1 MIVQRGKRAWY
12 TIVDE
17 LSGEKRERTMVIG
30 MSRLGCTLAAGERI
44 KKAMKRADEVSWNR
58 GSGNEVRVFRDESE
72 YDSGDRYIRTRL
84 VTVSERGRR
93 VEHAERKRPNPAWEG
108 VEECGICYTRKL
120 GVKKV
125 RREADGKDVPACR
138 ACRKIVRM
146 ANELTERS
154 RRAAA
159 PAAAPATPAQPAAA
173 SGGGGGGSGERTGA

>member
-1 MIVQRGKRAWY
+1 MIVRRGKRAWY
-12 TIVDE
+12 TLVDE
-17 LSGEKRERTMVIG
+17 LVGEKRERTMVIG
-30 MSRLGCTLAAGERI
+30 LSRLGCTLAAGERI
-44 KKAMKRADEVSWNR
+44 KRAMKRADEVSWNR
-58 GSGNEVRVFRDESE
+58 ESGNEVRVFRDESE

-93 VEHAERKRPNPAWEG
+93 VEHAERKRPNPTWEG

-138 ACRKIVRM
+138 ACRKIVGM
-146 ANELTERS
+146 ANELTVRS

-159 PAAAPATPAQPAAA
+159 PSPAPAPAPPAAA
-173 SGGGGGGSGERTGA
+173 GGNGSGGGGEQAGS

>member
-1 MIVQRGKRAWY
+1 MIVRRGKRAWY
-12 TIVDE
+12 TLVDE
-17 LSGEKRERTMVIG
+17 LVGEKRERTMVIG
-30 MSRLGCTLAAGERI
+30 LSRLGCTLAAGERI
-44 KKAMKRADEVSWNR
+44 KRAMKRADEVSWNR
-58 GSGNEVRVFRDESE
+58 ESGNEVRVFRDESE

-93 VEHAERKRPNPAWEG
+93 VEHAERKRPNPTWEG

-138 ACRKIVRM
+138 ACRKIVAM
-146 ANELTERS
+146 ANELTVRS

-159 PAAAPATPAQPAAA
+159 PAPSPAPAPAPPAAA
-173 SGGGGGGSGERTGA
+173 SGSGGGGGEQAGS

>member
-1 MIVQRGKRAWY
+1 MIVRRGKRAWY
-12 TIVDE
+12 TLVDE
-17 LSGEKRERTMVIG
+17 LVGEKRERTMVIG
-30 MSRLGCTLAAGERI
+30 LSRLGCTLAAGERI
-44 KKAMKRADEVSWNR
+44 KRAMKRADEVSWNR
-58 GSGNEVRVFRDESE
+58 ESGNEVRVFRDESE

-93 VEHAERKRPNPAWEG
+93 VEHAERKRPNPTWEG

-138 ACRKIVRM
+138 ACRKIVGM
-146 ANELTERS
+146 ANELTVRS

-159 PAAAPATPAQPAAA
+159 PSPALAPPATASGSGSG
-173 SGGGGGGSGERTGA
+173 SGGGEQAGS